1 MHCSSISL
9 ILAVSVLKPSSE
21 FEPLW
26 FSRPNPRSSVSFL
39 TLLRRRPIWS
49 RLPCPR
55 PRGLA
60 PPPAAARPPR
70 HRPTRWSPSS
80 PPPPPRSSLLAG
92 REGSIFWRPLSGVLA
107 LLPPLSIVNHLLTF
121 DHEARPLHDAVDQGG
136 GAQVPLFRSS
146 DGYAL
151 KVEELTVE
159 LAGVVLTGDSVVGK
173 SNLLS
178 RFTRKEFCL
187 DSKSTIGVKFAAR
200 TLHIQIIAA
209 KHDELASKS
218 TANKSTLRNSSSCA
232 SVIIC

>member
-1 MHCSSISL
+1 
-9 ILAVSVLKPSSE
+9 
-21 FEPLW
+21 
-26 FSRPNPRSSVSFL
+26 
-39 TLLRRRPIWS
+39 
-49 RLPCPR
+49 
-55 PRGLA
+55 
-60 PPPAAARPPR
+60 
-70 HRPTRWSPSS
+70 
-80 PPPPPRSSLLAG
+80 SLLAG

-178 RFTRKEFCL
+178 RFTSKEFCL

-218 TANKSTLRNSSSCA
+218 IANKSTLSEKEHELWRQHKEFS
-232 SVIIC
+232 